1 LLCVSGF
8 AVLQQALG
16 MKDVNPYNTIVTPGG
31 RVFVQNPSGL
41 LGAEAAQLSG
51 ETKSS
56 KKATAG

>member
-1 LLCVSGF
+1 
-8 AVLQQALG
+8 VLEQALG
-16 MKDVNPYNTIVTPGG
+16 LKDVNPYNTIITPGG
-31 RVFVQNPSGL
+31 RVFVQNPSSL

>member
-1 LLCVSGF
+1 
-8 AVLQQALG
+8 
-16 MKDVNPYNTIVTPGG
+16 
-31 RVFVQNPSGL
+31 VFVQNPSGV